1 MHEMRKL
8 LSFITIFL
16 VVSGGFA
23 LSPLPVFGQDQPSL
37 GDAARQARLQ
47 KQQKEAQ
54 TKNIAGKED
63 ATDKVPLSK
72 DAQADPAARKTPKVI
87 TNEDLPE
94 HAGPSAPPPA
104 SHNNLHN
111 NPQVGTSSQPSAE
124 TLEARGQA
132 LKSQIASMKNYI
144 ASLQSQIDSL
154 NDSVH
159 FAPGNCVSNCVQWNE
174 RQVQKQQQVEQMKA
188 QLEDLKKHLDD
199 MQESARQQGFGSA
212 VYDP

>member
-1 MHEMRKL
+1 MQEMRKL
-8 LSFITIFL
+8 LSFITMFL
-16 VVSGGFA
+16 IVSGGFA
-23 LSPLPVFGQDQPSL
+23 FSPLPVFGQDEPSVA
-37 GDAARQARLQ
+37 DAARQARLQ
-47 KQQKEAQ
+47 KQEKEAE
-54 TKNIAGKED
+54 TKNSTGKEY
-63 ATDKVPLSK
+63 ATGKVPLSK
-72 DAQADPAARKTPKVI
+72 DAQGDVAARKTPKVI

-94 HAGPSAPPPA
+94 HVVPSAPTLFA
-104 SHNNLHN
+104 HNHSHDNL
-111 NPQVGTSSQPSAE
+111 QSATAAQPSAA
-124 TLEARGQA
+124 TLEARGHA
-132 LKSQIASMKNYI
+132 LKSQIASMKNNI

-174 RQVQKQQQVEQMKA
+174 RQVQKQQQVEEMKA